1 MKPFPESDLK
11 WMRQALALARRGEGL
26 TRPNPPVGAVLVKNG
41 REIGQGWHRKAGG
54 PHAEIYALRQAGKS
68 ARGATLYVTLEPC
81 STFGRTPPC
90 TDAILRAGLGR
101 IVVGTTDPNP
111 QHAGRGLRLLRK
123 AGLRV
128 DVGACAGDAAALIAP
143 FACRMLRRRPFITL
157 KLGLSLDGRIADST
171 HSSRWI
177 TGPEAREM
185 VQAMRRASDAIMVG
199 AGTVRHDNPSL
210 WPRPDGKRNPW
221 RIIVVRQG
229 PLPLSAQVFTD
240 EHVAQ
245 TIVAAPRG
253 WQPALAR
260 KIRQTGATVLELPSR
275 RFLPALAKELGKL
288 GILRVLCEGG
298 GILAGELIQAGLVDE
313 MCVFLAPMLIGGP
326 VGAMGTTEWRLAQAP
341 RFWPREFRPIGND
354 LLVRLDPMEHPGS
367 AGTPRPTVVR
377 PGASR
382 VGRTLRV
389 SRKTNKSNNRKKS

>member
-1 MKPFPESDLK
+1 MKRTGKSTPPGGGTGPTNLATLPTVGRVPSRGAGKPCAFFPEPDLK

-26 TRPNPPVGAVLVKNG
+26 TRPNPPVGAVVVKKG
-41 REIGQGWHRKAGG
+41 KKIGQGWHKKAGG
-54 PHAEIYALRQAGKS
+54 PHAEIFALRQAKKA

-90 TDAILRAGLGR
+90 TEAILRAGIAR
-101 IVVGTTDPNP
+101 VVVGTADPNP
-111 QHAGRGLRLLRK
+111 KHAGRGLRLLRK
-123 AGLRV
+123 AGIRV
-128 DVGACAGDAAALIAP
+128 DAGACADEAAALIAP
-143 FACRMLRRRPFITL
+143 FACHMLRQRPFIVL
-157 KLGLSLDGRIADST
+157 KLGLSLDGRIADPT

-177 TGPEAREM
+177 TGPEARKA
-185 VQAMRRASDAIMVG
+185 VQSMRRASDAVMVG

-221 RIIVVRQG
+221 RIIVARQG

-245 TIVAAPRG
+245 TLVAAPRG

-260 KIRQTGATVLELPSR
+260 KIRRTGAHVLELPKT

-313 MCVFLAPMLIGGP
+313 LCIFLAPMLIGGP
-326 VGAMGTTEWRLAQAP
+326 VGAVGRTQWRLPQAP
-341 RFWPREFRPIGND
+341 RFRMKECRPVGKD
-354 LLVRLDPMEHPGS
+354 LLLKYSP
-367 AGTPRPTVVR
+367 
-377 PGASR
+377 ASKE
-382 VGRTLRV
+382 G
-389 SRKTNKSNNRKKS
+389 